1 MLNEHDIQRN
11 LKAVDNAIAQQR
23 LEGLD
28 VPMDVIADLKR
39 AARGE
44 IHIAD
49 GIQTTYQKF
58 VHGEVRRARSLS

>member
-28 VPMDVIADLKR
+28 VPLDVIADLKR

-58 VHGEVRRARSLS
+58 AHGEVRRARSLS

>member
-28 VPMDVIADLKR
+28 VPLDVIADLKR

-44 IHIAD
+44 I
-49 GIQTTYQKF
+49 GIEEGIHNTREKF
-58 VHGEVRRARSLS
+58 TQGKTR

>member
-1 MLNEHDIQRN
+1 MLNEQDIHWN

-28 VPMDVIADLKR
+28 VPLDVIADLKR

-44 IHIAD
+44 IQIAD
-49 GIQTTYQKF
+49 GIQITYQKF
-58 VHGEVRRARSLS
+58 AHDEVRRARSLP

>member
-1 MLNEHDIQRN
+1 MLNEQDIHWN

-28 VPMDVIADLKR
+28 VPLDVIADLKR

-44 IHIAD
+44 IRLSLIHISEP
-49 GIQTTYQKF
+49 TRPY
-58 VHGEVRRARSLS
+58 